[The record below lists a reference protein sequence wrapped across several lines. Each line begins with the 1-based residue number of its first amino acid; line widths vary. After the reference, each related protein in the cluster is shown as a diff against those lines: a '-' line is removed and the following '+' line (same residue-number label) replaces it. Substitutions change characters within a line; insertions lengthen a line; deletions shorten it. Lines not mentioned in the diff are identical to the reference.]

1 MSELDQILAEH
12 SALASAGAGQFT
24 VDPRRQ
30 RDLLARLGLQSTAQG
45 FLKLCQGI
53 HRSGATRVQCITSGK
68 NSLQIAFFYTRLLP
82 EPLWDPGEPL
92 GLALLN
98 LSQEYAIHWEW
109 NSNRLVRVGCA
120 TPDRFETQAP
130 TPSLQDDCLMI
141 LNLSRPDAKWWH
153 RGWAGGIRSLLASRV
168 SWNPQVWTWD
178 GHPLPIPPPLSS
190 RAQAVIFADGESPG
204 DLLASSAG
212 AALYRRARYGT
223 TVEEEKGLEGSP
235 YLRPAHAILGLTG
248 NSWSETFFVLDGVLL
263 EGERN
268 LLDRPGVVAVVSAD
282 GLTPSLSGLELVH
295 DAAFRQRLQ
304 GLRPEVSWL
313 DGISQRGRTGAV

>member
-1 MSELDQILAEH
+1 MSELEGILAEH

-30 RDLLARLGLQSTAQG
+30 RELLARLGLQSTSQG

-53 HRSGATRVQCITSGK
+53 QRLRPARVVFRSGK
-68 NSLQIAFFYTRLLP
+68 NSLSVSFAHQLPLP
-82 EPLWDPGEPL
+82 EPVWEPSEPF

-98 LSQEYAIHWEW
+98 LSREYHLRWEFHRAGTMRSGHVAPESFRAEAPASSPHQECW
-109 NSNRLVRVGCA
+109 
-120 TPDRFETQAP
+120 TD
-130 TPSLQDDCLMI
+130 LQI
-141 LNLSRPDAKWWH
+141 TRPDSRWWH
-153 RGWAGGIRSLLASRV
+153 RDWTTGVRRLLGPRLQWSRIEWAWNGVNLFQNEALSRIATAVVLSTPDAPGELGGFSGWTGQLRVRLADRV
-168 SWNPQVWTWD
+168 IEP
-178 GHPLPIPPPLSS
+178 H
-190 RAQAVIFADGESPG
+190 
-204 DLLASSAG
+204 DLLNRPG
-212 AALYRRARYGT
+212 HAALGATR
-223 TVEEEKGLEGSP
+223 
-235 YLRPAHAILGLTG
+235 

-282 GLTPSLSGLELVH
+282 GLTPALSGLELVH

-313 DGISQRGRTGAV
+313 DSINQRG

>member
-1 MSELDQILAEH
+1 MSELEEILAEH

-30 RDLLARLGLQSTAQG
+30 RELLARLGLQNTAQG

-53 HRSGATRVQCITSGK
+53 HRSGAAKVLFYSGK
-68 NSLQIAFFYTRLLP
+68 NSLQIVVAHDRAFP
-82 EPLWDPGEPL
+82 ENPWDFSEPL

-98 LSQEYAIHWEW
+98 LSQEYHVEWQFRYEDKIQAGHVSPDSFRLEPTEIIDCDLDFDTAIRI
-109 NSNRLVRVGCA
+109 SSPA
-120 TPDRFETQAP
+120 
-130 TPSLQDDCLMI
+130 
-141 LNLSRPDAKWWH
+141 AKWWH
-153 RGWAGGIRSLLASRV
+153 RDWTLSVRALLATRL
-168 SWNPQVWTWD
+168 SWTSTSWTWND
-178 GHPLPIPPPLSS
+178 QPLPLHLALKP
-190 RAQAVIFADGESPG
+190 RAQAVILADEDSPG
-204 DLLASSAG
+204 DMRTPAISSG
-212 AALYRRARYGT
+212 LRRRIRRGDS
-223 TVEEEKGLEGSP
+223 VQEEESMGATPGLH
-235 YLRPAHAILGLTG
+235 PAHAVLEGTK

-282 GLTPSLSGLELVH
+282 GLTPALSGLELVH

-313 DGISQRGRTGAV
+313 DSINQRG